1 MTIKPARLTWETG
14 AALSP
19 EQREMLMGPGS
30 KFEIVTED
38 VLGVPSQVFKQ
49 RHHSIRDLIA
59 SSAQRFDSRPLLVA
73 KDAKGARD
81 AIDTNYSYA
90 EVCRLVCHVAS
101 RLATE
106 YGIGAGDRV
115 AIAAANSPEYAIAFW
130 ATASLGA
137 IYVGLN
143 GWWSGDELQ
152 YGVALTTPILILA
165 DSARAARLHETVGQ
179 DSQVVPLDSILD
191 GLPTGPSELPTHPIA
206 EDDPLLVL
214 FTSGTTG
221 RPKGAVLSHR
231 NFLHFSQAVGLA
243 GAAGAVLAGLTP
255 DPTVQFASL
264 IVSPFFHLSGIIPL
278 INSIDGGVKVVLPP
292 SGRWDEQTH
301 LTLTAE
307 HRVQTWSGVPTQYW
321 RILQHPDFA
330 SYDLSSLRSAGS
342 GGANFAPE
350 LVRLLHEK
358 LPNISIGN
366 GYGMTET
373 TGMGSITGGPMF
385 LAFPDSVGKASATS
399 EIEIRGF
406 DNEVLPEKEIG
417 EIFIRNAS
425 VFIGYWDN
433 PAATGAALSA
443 DRWYR
448 TGDFGRVED
457 GMLYLES
464 RMRDLI
470 IRGGENIY
478 PPEIENRLIEHP
490 DVADV
495 AVIGIPHLVLGE
507 EVMAVVVRREGSALS
522 VDDVQQWAR
531 LTLGAYKVPSY
542 VVFRHDLPY
551 TQTGKVM
558 KHQLEQEY
566 HSR

>member
-1 MTIKPARLTWETG
+1 MTFKPARLTWETG
-14 AALSP
+14 SALSP
-19 EQREMLMGPGS
+19 EQRELLMGPGS
-30 KFEIVTED
+30 KFEMVTQD
-38 VLGVPSQVFKQ
+38 VLGVPTQVFNQ
-49 RHHSIRDLIA
+49 RHHSIRDLIV
-59 SSAQRFDSRPLLVA
+59 SSAQRFESRPLIVA
-73 KDAKGARD
+73 A
-81 AIDTNYSYA
+81 DTRASNYSYA
-90 EVCRLVCHVAS
+90 EVCRLVGHVAN
-101 RLATE
+101 RLANE

-130 ATASLGA
+130 AAASLGA

-152 YGVALTTPILILA
+152 YGIALTAPELILA
-165 DSARAARLHETVGQ
+165 DSTRAARLHETLGS
-179 DSQVVPLDSILD
+179 DSQLIPLDSILD
-191 GLPTGPSELPTHPIA
+191 GLPTGPSEMPTHPIA

-243 GAAGAVLAGLTP
+243 GAAGAALAGLTP
-255 DPTVQFASL
+255 DPSVQFGSL

-278 INSIDGGVKVVLPP
+278 INSVDGGVKVVLPGA
-292 SGRWDEQTH
+292 GRWDAQTH
-301 LTLTAE
+301 LALTAK
-307 HRVQTWSGVPTQYW
+307 HRLQTWSGVPTQYW

-330 SYDLSSLRSAGS
+330 NYDLSSLRSAGS

-358 LPNISIGN
+358 LPGISIGN

-385 LAFPDSVGKASATS
+385 LAFPESVGKASATS
-399 EIEIRGF
+399 EIEIRGL
-406 DNEVLPEKEIG
+406 DNEVLPEGEIG
-417 EIFIRNAS
+417 EIFIRHAS
-425 VFIGYWDN
+425 VFLGYWDN
-433 PAATGAALSA
+433 PAATSAALSA

-478 PPEIENRLIEHP
+478 PPEIENRLIAHP

-495 AVIGIPHLVLGE
+495 AVIGMPHLVLGE
-507 EVMAVVVRREGSALS
+507 EVMAVVVRRQGSLLS
-522 VDDVQQWAR
+522 AEDVQHWAR
-531 LTLGAYKVPSY
+531 MTLGAYKVPTY
-542 VVFRHDLPY
+542 VTFRADLPY

-566 HSR
+566 HPR